1 MAMVVDAIAGKLV
14 ERLTAAVEAKAIM
27 ILGVKEELQRL
38 QRRMRR
44 IGHVLKDA
52 EKRSIQDESIKGW
65 ITELKDFMYDA
76 DDIIDRC
83 MHEGTK
89 ILQEQEVHESS
100 TSFTVCCGKLS
111 PFSCV
116 QSLRFRHA
124 IANDIKSLND
134 RLEEIS
140 KDKESFKL
148 ESSKSIDANA
158 PSEVTKHRHSSSLLE
173 SDVVGSDIRDNS
185 RRLVELLIK
194 ENEQKCCVFSIVG
207 MGGIGKTTL
216 AQLIYNDPKIK
227 NNFLVT
233 SWNCVSKLSDD
244 TELLKEIIRN
254 CNGDYG
260 KSTTIAELQL
270 KLKDT
275 IYDKHF
281 FLVLDDV
288 WDSHKWLDLLKTPVE
303 SGAAKIRVLVTTR
316 DENVARLIGAIDNI
330 HRVKKLTTDSG
341 WELCKKVF
349 TGRNLEGMESL
360 RDIGMQIVEKC
371 DGLPLAIKVI
381 AGVLMTKDYSRREW
395 ETVLENDAWNGRGLP
410 EDIHIA
416 LYISYEALPSSLKQC
431 FLHCSLC
438 TAANR
443 RLQLID
449 LVREWIA
456 EGYVKIEKNALMED
470 TAEDY
475 YKELIKRSFLQP
487 STYDAADNSVCT
499 IHDLLRRLAQFLA
512 QDENF
517 YGDPEE
523 ANLNSTGTKLRRLAI
538 SSTKEIVGLPQV
550 ILEQKCLRTLYLS
563 HTSSCLDM
571 NLIGRFTLLR
581 ALILNGEMIK
591 HVPHNIQDLVH
602 LRLLDLDHTQIHE
615 LPYSIGNL
623 TNLQFLTLADCQSLH
638 SLPKSI
644 TKLCNLRC
652 LDLEGSSVNH
662 VPKGIGKLEN
672 LNDLEGFVTGDGV
685 DGDDRVQEGCDLGEL
700 QSLNNLRRITIKELE
715 RAKEG
720 SSVFSTKQRLKLLQ
734 LSCTPQSKRENLQAY
749 TEQETSRIEQV
760 FDGLCPPSCLEE
772 LRINGF
778 FGSRYPSWMSSTSV
792 HTCLADLIN
801 LVLFDCTSCPRLP
814 SLGQLPHLK
823 YLKIHGATAV
833 VSIGDEFLGSGVKQ
847 GNRKRPT
854 AFPKLEYLIMRNM
867 PNWEEWSLTGEDN
880 NEKESSK
887 LLHFPPLK
895 QLSLDWCPKLRALP
909 KDLDQAS
916 IKELFIKGDD
926 SLEAVEDMP
935 SLTEWLV
942 ITDNKNLSRV
952 SNLPALEKLVVD
964 NCPMLKNV
972 EKLDSLQSLRLYDEK
987 SNSLPEW
994 LIDFLRE
1001 KQQSTFDDDQ
1011 FQLYLYITVEALE
1024 GCLRESPTWSVLE
1037 QVPRISASATLY
1049 NQNKYVKYDK
1059 ATSSYDT
1066 NLHE

>member
-52 EKRSIQDESIKGW
+52 EKRSMQDESIKGW
-65 ITELKDFMYDA
+65 ITELKDLMYDA

-89 ILQEQEVHESS
+89 ILQEQRVDESS

-134 RLEEIS
+134 KLEEIS

-148 ESSKSIDANA
+148 ESTKSIDANA
-158 PSEVTKHRHSSSLLE
+158 PGKATKYGHSSPLLE
-173 SDVVGSDIRDNS
+173 SDVVGSDIIDNS

-233 SWNCVSKLSDD
+233 SWNCVSKLADD

-288 WDSHKWLDLLKTPVE
+288 WDSQKWLDLLKTPVE

-316 DENVARLIGAIDNI
+316 DENLARLMGAINI
-330 HRVKKLTTDSG
+330 HRVNKLTTDSG
-341 WELCKKVF
+341 WELLCKKVF
-349 TGRNLEGMESL
+349 TSGNLEGMESL
-360 RDIGMQIVEKC
+360 RYIGMQIVEKC

-381 AGVLMTKDYSRREW
+381 AGVLMTKDHSRREW
-395 ETVLENDAWNGRGLP
+395 EAVLENDAWNGRGLP
-410 EDIHIA
+410 EDIHRA

-431 FLHCSLC
+431 FLHCSLSH
-438 TAANR
+438 ANG
-443 RLQLID
+443 RLYLIY

-487 STYDAADNSVCT
+487 STDYAVDNSVCT

-550 ILEQKCLRTLYLS
+550 ILEQKCLRSLYLYN
-563 HTSSCLDM
+563 SCSGLDM
-571 NLIGRFTLLR
+571 QIIGRFTLLR
-581 ALILNGEMIK
+581 ALMLNGEMIK

-623 TNLQFLTLADCQSLH
+623 TNLQLLTLENCQSLR
-638 SLPKSI
+638 SLPKNI

-652 LDLEGSSVNH
+652 LNLDDSPLSH
-662 VPKGIGKLEN
+662 VPSGIGKLEN
-672 LNDLEGFVTGDGV
+672 LNDLGGFVTGDGV
-685 DGDDRVQEGCDLGEL
+685 DGDGQIQEGCDLGEL
-700 QSLNNLRRITIKELE
+700 QSLNNLRRIKIKELE

-720 SSVFSTKQRLKLLQ
+720 APVLSSKRRLKLLE

-749 TEQETSRIEQV
+749 TEQETSRIEHV
-760 FDGLCPPSCLEE
+760 FDELCPPSCIEH
-772 LRINGF
+772 ICIHGF
-778 FGSRYPSWMSSTSV
+778 FGSRYPIWMSSASV
-792 HTCLADLIN
+792 HTCLADLIYLHLSN
-801 LVLFDCTSCPRLP
+801 CTSCPCLP
-814 SLGQLPHLK
+814 SLGQLPNLK
-823 YLKIHGATAV
+823 YLRIDGATAV
-833 VSIGDEFLGSGVKQ
+833 VTIGPEFLGCGVKQ
-847 GNRKRPT
+847 GNRKPPI
-854 AFPKLEYLIMRNM
+854 AFPKLEYLLMWHM
-867 PNWEEWSLTGEDN
+867 ANWEEWSLTGEDN
-880 NEKESSK
+880 NGKESIK
-887 LLHFPPLK
+887 LLHFPHLEQLGLK
-895 QLSLDWCPKLRALP
+895 VCPKLRALP

-916 IKELFIKGDD
+916 IKKLLINGAD
-926 SLEAVEDMP
+926 SLESVLDMP
-935 SLTEWLV
+935 GLTELLD
-942 ITDNKNLSRV
+942 ISNNKSLSRV
-952 SNLPALEKLVVD
+952 SNLPALKRLSVY

-972 EKLDSLQSLRLYDEK
+972 EKLDSLQSLRLYDEQ

-1001 KQQSTFDDDQ
+1001 KQQSTFDDQ

-1024 GCLRESPTWSVLE
+1024 GCLRESPAWSVLE
-1037 QVPRISASATLY
+1037 QVPRISAYATLDNENIY
-1049 NQNKYVKYDK
+1049 LNYDK

>member
-1 MAMVVDAIAGKLV
+1 MAMVVDAFAGMLV
-14 ERLTAAVEAKAIM
+14 KRLIAAVESEAIM
-27 ILGVKEELQRL
+27 ILGVKEELLRL
-38 QRRMRR
+38 QRKMTR

-52 EKRSIQDESIKGW
+52 EKRSMQDESIKGW
-65 ITELKDFMYDA
+65 IAELKDFMYDA

-89 ILQEQEVHESS
+89 ILQEKEFHESS
-100 TSFTVCCGKLS
+100 TSFTVCGKLN

-116 QSLRFRHA
+116 QSLRFRHV

-134 RLEEIS
+134 KLEEIS

-148 ESSKSIDANA
+148 VSAKSIETNA
-158 PSEVTKHRHSSSLLE
+158 ISKATEYGHSSSLPE
-173 SDVVGSDIRDNS
+173 SDVVGSVIRDNS
-185 RRLVELLIK
+185 RRLVELLIS

-233 SWNCVSKLSDD
+233 SWNCVSKLSD

-260 KSTTIAELQL
+260 KSTTITELQL
-270 KLKDT
+270 KLRDT

-303 SGAAKIRVLVTTR
+303 SGATKIRVLVTTR
-316 DENVARLIGAIDNI
+316 DENVARLIGAIDI
-330 HRVKKLTTDSG
+330 HRVNKLTTDLG
-341 WELCKKVF
+341 WELLCKKVF
-349 TGRNLEGMESL
+349 TGKNLEGMESL
-360 RDIGMQIVEKC
+360 RDIGIQIVEKC

-381 AGVLMTKDYSRREW
+381 AGVLNTKDHSRREW

-410 EDIHIA
+410 EDLHGA

-438 TAANR
+438 SADG
-443 RLQLID
+443 RLLLID
-449 LVREWIA
+449 LVRQWIA
-456 EGYVKIEKNALMED
+456 EGYVKIEKNAQMED

-487 STYDAADNSVCT
+487 TDECVDNSLCT

-550 ILEQKCLRTLYLS
+550 ILEQKCLRSLYLYE
-563 HTSSCLDM
+563 SCSGLEIHM
-571 NLIGRFTLLR
+571 IGRFTLLR
-581 ALILNGEMIK
+581 ALMLNGEMIK
-591 HVPHNIQDLVH
+591 HIPHNIQDLVH
-602 LRLLDLDHTQIHE
+602 LRLLDLNHTQIHE

-652 LDLEGSSVNH
+652 LNLNDSPLSH
-662 VPKGIGKLEN
+662 VPSGIGKLEN
-672 LNDLEGFVTGDGV
+672 LNDLEGFVTGDGD
-685 DGDDRVQEGCDLGEL
+685 DGDGRVQEGCDLGEL
-700 QSLNNLRRITIKELE
+700 QSLNNLRIITIKELE

-720 SSVFSTKQRLKLLQ
+720 APVLSTKRRLKLLV
-734 LSCTPQSKRENLQAY
+734 LSCTPQSERENLQAY
-749 TEQETSRIEQV
+749 TEQEISRIEHV
-760 FDGLCPPSCLEE
+760 FDELCPPSCIENLE
-772 LRINGF
+772 INGF
-778 FGSRYPSWMSSTSV
+778 FGSRYPSWMSSISV
-792 HTCLADLIN
+792 HTSLADMLHLN
-801 LVLFDCTSCPRLP
+801 LVNCTSCPCLP

-823 YLKIHGATAV
+823 YLRIDGSTAV
-833 VSIGDEFLGSGVKQ
+833 VSIGHEFLGSGVKQ
-847 GNRKRPT
+847 GNRKPPI
-854 AFPKLEYLIMRNM
+854 AFPKLEYLYMWNM

-880 NEKESSK
+880 EKECSK
-887 LLHFPPLK
+887 LLHFPHLM
-895 QLSLDWCPKLRALP
+895 QLTLDGCPKLRALP
-909 KDLDQAS
+909 KDLDQVS
-916 IKELFIKGDD
+916 IKELFINGAD

-935 SLTEWLV
+935 SLTELLD

-952 SNLPALEKLVVD
+952 SNLPALKRLTVE

-972 EKLDSLQSLRLYDEK
+972 EKLDSLQSLRFDDEK
-987 SNSLPEW
+987 CNSLPEW
-994 LIDFLRE
+994 LVDFLRE
-1001 KQQSTFDDDQ
+1001 KQPSTFDDVQ

-1024 GCLRESPTWSVLE
+1024 GCLRESPAWSVLE
-1037 QVPRISASATLY
+1037 QVPRISAYATLD
-1049 NQNKYVKYDK
+1049 NQNKYMKYDK